1 VRSAQAVPQTLRDAR
16 VEHVEVLEIPG
27 VHPYVYGD

>member
-1 VRSAQAVPQTLRDAR
+1 VPQTLRDAR